1 MALAAGGGHIFM
13 ATSVS
18 GAVNDINMN
27 TLTFASSQIASSLS
41 ALVNG
46 PAAMSSMA
54 VTLSSELGLPGV
66 VSPPVP
72 SVPMSPLSALPPGAP
87 PPTPDSNEDK
97 TVAIAVAVSLS
108 VTFLLILGA
117 ILMSYYYCQ
126 KQKNGNQTPPKLVTV
141 GLDDSK
147 NTIADVELV
156 AEGDTAS
163 NTSSEDAKGRNAD
176 GVKKNDNRA
185 DDKIASIKGALFV
198 APRVGA

>member
-1 MALAAGGGHIFM
+1 M

-27 TLTFASSQIASSLS
+27 TLTSASSQIASSLS

-72 SVPMSPLSALPPGAP
+72 SVPMSPLPAP

-97 TVAIAVAVSLS
+97 TSNEDNTVAIAVAVSLS

-117 ILMSYYYCQ
+117 ILINYYYRQ

-147 NTIADVELV
+147 KTIADVELV

-163 NTSSEDAKGRNAD
+163 NTSSEDAKGRNAN

-185 DDKIASIKGALFV
+185 DDKIASIKGALSV

>member
-1 MALAAGGGHIFM
+1 M
-13 ATSVS
+13 
-18 GAVNDINMN
+18 
-27 TLTFASSQIASSLS
+27 
-41 ALVNG
+41 
-46 PAAMSSMA
+46 
-54 VTLSSELGLPGV
+54 
-66 VSPPVP
+66 
-72 SVPMSPLSALPPGAP
+72 
-87 PPTPDSNEDK
+87 
-97 TVAIAVAVSLS
+97 AIAVAVSLS
-108 VTFLLILGA
+108 ATFLLILGA

-163 NTSSEDAKGRNAD
+163 NTSSEDAKGRNAN